1 MGLYMGNMGL
11 ILTLSHG
18 KTSLNSQ
25 QLFQSATNSEK
36 CCLRLICHHVA
47 NLTNIVCGICNK
59 NFLTFSL
66 QGPVRHVFTP
76 FSLLPFE
83 EHKALSIFC
92 CCWPRRPLW
101 TNGLEIALHYRDWL
115 AIIKDL
121 VSLKKILWAN
131 SYHLIKI
138 KCVQCE
144 SLKSLGISEDSRIYP

>member
-18 KTSLNSQ
+18 KKSLNSQ

-76 FSLLPFE
+76 FSLLPLRNTRHCPSFAVVGQE
-83 EHKALSIFC
+83 D
-92 CCWPRRPLW
+92 
-101 TNGLEIALHYRDWL
+101 HYEQMGWR
-115 AIIKDL
+115 
-121 VSLKKILWAN
+121 
-131 SYHLIKI
+131 
-138 KCVQCE
+138 
-144 SLKSLGISEDSRIYP
+144 